1 MLVRR
6 LVQYLPK
13 RQLCYISNA
22 DIETTKNAPQ
32 HTPIFSRDLMSF
44 FTGEEHRGKYFRL
57 LDMTFGSGSH
67 TCYILDQFRN
77 NGVQGT
83 ITVYASDCD
92 QESYDLAWKIIQDRS
107 YDNNM
112 LIPIKSN
119 FKDLDSKL
127 EDKQVEPQ
135 TLSGILI
142 DTGIS
147 ALQYSDRTRGF
158 CHLRDGNLDLRL
170 DPYQGSPRASE
181 VLQTIDEASLTR
193 LLKAYGG
200 LKSNAKHVTSAI
212 FEARF
217 MNYKFK
223 TVRELHEVMK
233 QAAKHAVKDHTET
246 TDLKFVSELL
256 MKTMVALR
264 MFVNDELNQLDY
276 AVRYLAV
283 KYLKVGGVLAIITHN
298 PAEEKVVGKCF
309 KELSL
314 ESVDLDS
321 ELTEEQILA
330 LSNNWK
336 VLHGD
341 PPLALPMA
349 EQILY
354 PRLKEAKLFAA
365 VREK

>member
-6 LVQYLPK
+6 LLPYLPK

-44 FTGEEHRGKYFRL
+44 FQTEEHRGKYFRL
-57 LDMTFGSGSH
+57 LDMTFGCGSH

-77 NGVQGT
+77 NGVKGT

-92 QESYDLAWKIIQDRS
+92 QESFDLARKIIQDRS
-107 YDNNM
+107 YDVKE
-112 LIPIKSN
+112 LVPIKYS
-119 FKDLDSKL
+119 FKELDSKL
-127 EDKQVEPQ
+127 SEKQVEAE

-147 ALQYSDRTRGF
+147 SLQYSDRQRGF

-170 DPYQGSPRASE
+170 DPWQGSPRASE
-181 VLQTIDEASLTR
+181 VLQTIDESSLIR
-193 LLKAYGG
+193 LLKSYGS
-200 LKSNAKHVTSAI
+200 LKSNARHVTSAI

-223 TVRELHEVMK
+223 TVRELHEVMN
-233 QAAKHAVKDHTET
+233 QAAKHALKDHSD
-246 TDLKFVSELL
+246 TDSKFVSELL

-276 AVRYLAV
+276 AIRFLAV
-283 KYLKVGGVLAIITHN
+283 KYLKMGGVLAIITHN
-298 PAEEKVVGKCF
+298 PAEEKVVQKCF

-314 ESVDLDS
+314 ESVDLDH
-321 ELTEEQILA
+321 ELTEKEVKS
-330 LSNNWK
+330 LSSQTPWK
-336 VLHGD
+336 ILHGD

-365 VREK
+365 